1 MESGLLEGELVE
13 FQIRHAM
20 KKVWM
25 EFCSPKLRPMQGT
38 MTEKACSAVCV
49 CLKQK
54 RPKIDWILSETF
66 RHSMQYVLC
75 F

>member
-25 EFCSPKLRPMQGT
+25 ESCSPKLRPPQGT
-38 MTEKACSAVCV
+38 MKEESVFRCVMCLPQAEKA
-49 CLKQK
+49 QD
-54 RPKIDWILSETF
+54 RLSLT
-66 RHSMQYVLC
+66 
-75 F
+75 